1 MDYIQLTELYEKL
14 EATSKRLEKTKLLSE
29 FLKNCPKKEID
40 RVMLLV
46 QGLVFPKTDERKIG
60 VASKLIVKA
69 LNIASGITVEEVER
83 SWKKTGDLG
92 LSAEELIKK
101 KKQHTLFGSDDLTV
115 EKVYKNIQKLATIE
129 GLGSTD
135 VKLKTIAELLTSAKP
150 KEARYIVRTVLEDLR
165 VGLGEGTLRDAIAIA
180 YFERHGGKVDLESKD
195 SSFGA
200 GSELTKIRDS
210 IQEAYDI
217 TNDYAIVAQMII
229 DEDLDILQ
237 KLELDTQKP
246 VKAMLAQKAK
256 DAQDAFNTVGRPA
269 AIEYKYDGFRMIIG
283 KHGDKISIHTRRL
296 ENVTAQFPEVAKL
309 IRENIKTESCI
320 IDGEAV
326 GYDPKTKK
334 YVPFQNI
341 SQRIKRK
348 YDIEQMAK
356 DVPVELNIFDIIYYN
371 GKSMVKEPF
380 TERRKLIEKI
390 VKERPEHIRLAVQ
403 IITDSDEEAD
413 KFYHQSLNAG
423 NEGVMFKNID
433 APYKPGS
440 RVGTWIKLKPVMETL
455 DLVIVAAEWG
465 EGKRAGWLTSY
476 TVAAYD
482 EDTDEYLEIG
492 KFGTGI
498 KEKKDELAEGET
510 NDENIVSF
518 GELTE
523 ALKPYIINEKGREV
537 RIKPNV
543 VVELKFEEIQKSP
556 SYSSGYALRFPRL
569 VRTRLDRSPEN
580 SSTLRQVEGFYK
592 EQN

>member
-14 EATSKRLEKTKLLSE
+14 EGTSKRLEKTKLLSE
-29 FLKNCPKKEID
+29 FLKDCPKKEID

-46 QGLVFPKTDERKIG
+46 QGLVFPKSDERKIG

-69 LNIASGITVEEVER
+69 LNIASGITVEEVEK

-92 LSAEELIKK
+92 LSAEDLIKK
-101 KKQHTLFGSDDLTV
+101 KKQHTLFGADDLTV
-115 EKVYKNIQKLATIE
+115 EKVFKNIQKLASIE

-180 YFERHGGKVDLESKD
+180 YYERHGGTVDLESKD
-195 SSFGA
+195 PSFGG
-200 GSELTKIRDS
+200 GSELAKIRDS
-210 IQEAYDI
+210 IQEAYDV

-229 DEDLDILQ
+229 DDDLENLQ
-237 KLELDTQKP
+237 KLELDTGKP

-256 DAQDAFNTVGRPA
+256 DVKDAFNIVGRPA
-269 AIEYKYDGFRMIIG
+269 AIEYKYDGFRMMIG
-283 KHGDKISIHTRRL
+283 KQGDKVTIYTRRL
-296 ENVTAQFPEVAKL
+296 ENVTAQFPEVVKL
-309 IRENIKTESCI
+309 IRENIKIESCI

-341 SQRIKRK
+341 SQRIRRK

-371 GKSMVKEPF
+371 GKSMIKESF
-380 TERRKLIEKI
+380 VERRKLIEKI
-390 VKERPEHIRLAVQ
+390 VKEKPEHIRLAVQ
-403 IITDSDEEAD
+403 TVTESDEEAD

-423 NEGVMFKNID
+423 NEGVMFKNLNS
-433 APYKPGS
+433 PYKPGS
-440 RVGTWIKLKPVMETL
+440 RVGYMVKLKPIMETL

-465 EGKRAGWLTSY
+465 EGKRAGWLTSF

-498 KEKKDELAEGET
+498 KEKKEELAEGEL

-523 ALKPYIINEKGREV
+523 ALKPFIISEKGREV
-537 RIKPNV
+537 IIKPNV

-580 SSTLRQVEGFYK
+580 ASTLRQVEGFYK